1 MIIRGRTLQQ
11 ILEDEPSDI
20 VTNTGTIRPNG
31 TPASEVHDSTP
42 IKAPSLSPHAM
53 SVKEAIRIADRWS
66 GGWQETPGGLQEV
79 LSVLVDHIVTTE
91 SRLKGIQ
98 KALLDSQDRIQA
110 LSLDL
115 AIREHRT

>member
-1 MIIRGRTLQQ
+1 MNAEEMVGGVG
-11 ILEDEPSDI
+11 SVG
-20 VTNTGTIRPNG
+20 VT
-31 TPASEVHDSTP
+31 ASVTS
-42 IKAPSLSPHAM
+42 PSLSPHAM

-91 SRLKGIQ
+91 GRLKGIQ
-98 KALLDSQDRIQA
+98 KSLVDSQDRIQA

-115 AIREHRT
+115 AIKENKNW